1 MRVLY
6 DHQIFQEQEFGG
18 ISRYFWEIIRI
29 YKNDPNLNIDVS
41 LKVSNN
47 QYVDKS
53 VVPFVSFMH
62 GKRIK
67 GKGRLMNIVNTWFSK
82 SYINTTNFDIFH
94 PTYYSTYYL
103 KNLKKPFILTIH
115 DMIHERFSSK
125 FPDLRNEKLIR
136 DKEILAHK
144 AARIIAVSEHTKN
157 DILKY
162 YNKIDESKIEVVYH
176 GNSVVKSINLQHL
189 NVDLPDQYILFV
201 GTRNHYKNF
210 CFFLK
215 ACSTFLANN
224 RGFKIILAGGGS
236 LRKEEKEMIKRHV
249 LSDQL
254 IHFDRINNSLLQLL
268 YEKAFA
274 FIFPS
279 LYEGFGI
286 PILEGFSMGVPVLT
300 SNTSSLA
307 EIGGDSTLKFDP
319 YDESDLIEKLE
330 MIKDDTLRNNL
341 VKKGYKRIKL
351 FNWESTAEKTLEVY
365 RSMI

>member
-6 DHQIFQEQEFGG
+6 DHQIFQGQEFGG
-18 ISRYFWEIIRI
+18 ASRYFWEIIKTF
-29 YKNDPNLNIDVS
+29 KNDPNLSVDVS

-53 VVPFVSFMH
+53 IVPFANFIN
-62 GKRIK
+62 GNRIK
-67 GKGRLMNIVNTWFSK
+67 GKRQLMNVINTWFSK
-82 SYINTTNFDIFH
+82 RYIDTANFDIFH
-94 PTYYSTYYL
+94 PTYYGTYYL
-103 KNLKKPFILTIH
+103 KTLKKPFILTIH

-125 FPDLRNEKLIR
+125 FPDLRNERLIR
-136 DKEILAHK
+136 DKKILAHK

-162 YNKIDESKIEVVYH
+162 YGKIDESKIEVVYH
-176 GNSVVKSINLQHL
+176 GNSVVKSINAQHL
-189 NVDLPDQYILFV
+189 ELDLPVQYLLFV
-201 GTRNHYKNF
+201 GKRKHYKNF
-210 CFFLK
+210 NFFLK

-224 RGFKIILAGGGS
+224 KGFKIILAGGGS
-236 LRKEEKEMIKRHV
+236 LSQEEKEMIKKHV

-254 IHFDRINNSLLQLL
+254 IHFDIVNNDLLQLL
-268 YEKAFA
+268 YKKAFA

-286 PILEGFSMGVPVLT
+286 PILEGFNMGVPVLT

-319 YDESDLIEKLE
+319 HDESDLLEKLE
-330 MIKDDTLRNNL
+330 MIKNDTLRDNL

-351 FNWESTAEKTLEVY
+351 FNWKNTAEKTLKVY
-365 RSMI
+365 RSII